1 MKFFSAIFAL
11 GLLSFALSAPKQ
23 PSPFDKMPHVPSFTL
38 TSTDLKD
45 GRQLA
50 QAQMSGMFGA
60 GGQDKSPELTWS
72 GFPKETKSFAI
83 TVYDPDAPTG
93 SGFWHWAVKD
103 IPPTVTS
110 LPSGAGS
117 LNSTELP
124 KEAVQLPNDAGLA
137 QFLGAAPPIGHGK
150 HHYFITIYAV
160 DVATLDIPKTATPA
174 ILGFNLFT
182 HTLARATIMGWAER
196 TKQ

>member
-1 MKFFSAIFAL
+1 
-11 GLLSFALSAPKQ
+11 
-23 PSPFDKMPHVPSFTL
+23 
-38 TSTDLKD
+38 
-45 GRQLA
+45 
-50 QAQMSGMFGA
+50 MFGA

-83 TVYDPDAPTG
+83 TVYDPDVPTG

-124 KEAVQLPNDAGLA
+124 KEAAQLPNDAGLA

-174 ILGFNLFT
+174 ILGFSLFT

>member
-1 MKFFSAIFAL
+1 MKFLSTIFAL
-11 GLLSFALSAPKQ
+11 GLLSFALAAPKQ
-23 PSPFDKMPHVPSFTL
+23 SSPFDKMPHVPSFTL

-50 QAQMSGMFGA
+50 QAQMSGIFGA
-60 GGQDKSPELTWS
+60 GGQDKSPELSWS

-103 IPPTVTS
+103 IPAAINS
-110 LPSGAGS
+110 LPSGAGA
-117 LNSTELP
+117 LNSTALP

-150 HHYFITIYAV
+150 HHYFITVYAV

-196 TKQ
+196 TK